1 MFWVQARRF
10 TWLINVCLT
19 SLKPINS
26 LSISLSQMGTPLLSL
41 VDAIA
46 LSPSPYSTPI
56 LTKHLLHSPSLSTQL
71 LQRVLYHF
79 TTTLQPD
86 MVTAA
91 SLLNV
96 CVLETYCSQFV
107 CLSVCQC
114 ACLSFSVSVCL
125 SFSVSVCLS
134 VASVCYCLVGVCS
147 CY

>member
-1 MFWVQARRF
+1 
-10 TWLINVCLT
+10 
-19 SLKPINS
+19 
-26 LSISLSQMGTPLLSL
+26 MGTPLLSL

-91 SLLNV
+91 SLLV
-96 CVLETYCSQFV
+96 YTCVLETYCSQCVCLSVCSSV

-114 ACLSFSVSVCL
+114 VRLSVC
-125 SFSVSVCLS
+125 SSVCLS
-134 VASVCYCLVGVCS
+134 VCCCLVGVCS
-147 CY
+147 CYQVTDSEWIVL